1 MDTPT
6 EPLQVGQEGGIR
18 SEYQSMSTLRQVYLD
33 RARLNSTLTIPSLI
47 PPDTSR
53 NSGQKLPQP
62 PHSIGA
68 RGVNN
73 LSAKLLIS
81 LLPSNTPV
89 FRMVVD
95 DFDAQKIMEAMGKQG
110 QGEIQKALSK
120 IERAAM
126 TDIDSIGARAP
137 IGLAL
142 KHLLVAGNYLL
153 FMDPDTGQ
161 IRGYPLSH
169 YVIQRDTMGNLM
181 KIITEETVAVSSLP
195 ANIQQAYKL
204 EKTIKGEK
212 EDSEVIAHTKVVK
225 LADGRWQ
232 MSHEVCGVELTD
244 KGGFYMADRMPYIAL
259 RLTPVEGE
267 DYGRSMIEDVWGDLV
282 SANNLRDALV
292 KFAKA
297 AAKVLFLVKP
307 NASSKPRVLTAAQ
320 AGDFVTG
327 NPDDITVLM
336 LDKRQDF
343 AVAQQVLQDVTRS
356 LEFSFLLQSAASRDA
371 ERVTAEEVR
380 QIIQELDAGL
390 GGMHAALSA
399 DLQLPFVKI
408 LLWRMEKKG
417 KIKLPKEIKPAI
429 VTGIAA
435 LGRGQDRANLASA
448 FADISQLGQL
458 PPEIL
463 GRINLDEMIA
473 RVFASNNV
481 DQNGLIKSQME
492 VDAENQEGMLTSLM
506 QNAAPGMAQEL
517 TKGAVQGQLQEN
529 TQQG

>member
-1 MDTPT
+1 
-6 EPLQVGQEGGIR
+6 
-18 SEYQSMSTLRQVYLD
+18 MSLD
-33 RARLNSTLTIPSLI
+33 
-47 PPDTSR
+47 D
-53 NSGQKLPQP
+53 
-62 PHSIGA
+62 
-68 RGVNN
+68 
-73 LSAKLLIS
+73 
-81 LLPSNTPV
+81 
-89 FRMVVD
+89 
-95 DFDAQKIMEAMGKQG
+95 
-110 QGEIQKALSK
+110 KA
-120 IERAAM
+120 
-126 TDIDSIGARAP
+126 
-137 IGLAL
+137 
-142 KHLLVAGNYLL
+142 
-153 FMDPDTGQ
+153 
-161 IRGYPLSH
+161 
-169 YVIQRDTMGNLM
+169 
-181 KIITEETVAVSSLP
+181 
-195 ANIQQAYKL
+195 
-204 EKTIKGEK
+204 
-212 EDSEVIAHTKVVK
+212 
-225 LADGRWQ
+225 
-232 MSHEVCGVELTD
+232 
-244 KGGFYMADRMPYIAL
+244 GFYPKDKCPWIAL
-259 RLTPVEGE
+259 RLNAVEGE
-267 DYGRSMIEDVWGDLV
+267 DYGRSMVEDVWGDLV

-307 NASSKPRVLTAAQ
+307 NATTKPRVLTAAQ
-320 AGDFVTG
+320 AGDFVSG

-429 VTGIAA
+429 VTGVAA

-458 PPEIL
+458 PEAIL
-463 GRINLDEMIA
+463 QRVNLDELIA
-473 RVFASNNV
+473 RVFAANNV
-481 DQNGLIKSQME
+481 DQSGLIKSQAE
-492 VDAENQEGMLTSLM
+492 VDSESSNNMLTSLV